1 METRP
6 MMALE
11 LLMSLSMEPR
21 PMMAL
26 EHLMSLSMDMALWRH
41 DR

>member
-1 METRP
+1 

-26 EHLMSLSMDMALWRH
+26 EHLMSLSVDLALWRH

>member
-1 METRP
+1 MMALERLMSLSMETRP

-11 LLMSLSMEPR
+11 LLMSLSMD
-21 PMMAL
+21 L
-26 EHLMSLSMDMALWRH
+26 VLWRH

>member
-1 METRP
+1 

-11 LLMSLSMEPR
+11 LLMSLSMETR

-26 EHLMSLSMDMALWRH
+26 ELMMSLSMDLVLWRH